1 MNYTAPQI
9 EWLPLAP
16 ILIVLGAAALGIL
29 VEAFIRTPHV
39 RRVVQVAVT
48 LLALA
53 SAGVV
58 GSVHWA
64 TLDGSGTIVMSDMVT
79 VDRQSLAWQLMIVVF
94 AAFAA
99 LLYAD
104 RTKAGDSVFTPLG
117 AAAPGSTEETLAR
130 RKGLE
135 LTEVFPLLLFAT
147 GGMML
152 FTAVTDYLFLFVAL
166 ELLSLPLYI
175 MVSLARR
182 RRLLSHEAALKYFL
196 LGAFSSALYLFGAAL
211 IYGATTQTSFVG
223 LSKLIPVV
231 GSSDP
236 ILLVGVVLVLV
247 GLFFKLGAAPFHS
260 WVPDVYQGS
269 PTPVVAFMAAATK
282 AAAAAALLRII
293 FSSLYTFSWELNVL
307 FWTVAIVSMV
317 VGTVVALVQT
327 DIKRMLAYSAIA
339 HAGFILVALVGFL
352 PGALAAVPFYVL
364 TYGLASVGAFAV
376 MTQVRE
382 RESDGTVTAEAPRL
396 GQWTGLG
403 ARSPFLA
410 GSMALFLLSLAGIP
424 LTAGFVGKFTAFGV
438 ALSAGAWPLV
448 LVAVL
453 ASAVAAFFYVRLIVL
468 MFFTDAPE
476 VVKEAVAVEVTPLA
490 RIVIVLTGALVLAL
504 GVFPAWALQFA
515 EDAAVLV
522 TGVAGS

>member
-1 MNYTAPQI
+1 MTFTTPQI
-9 EWLPLAP
+9 DWVPLTP

-29 VEAFIRTPHV
+29 LEAFIKAPQT
-39 RRVVQVAVT
+39 RRLVQVGVALFALTSAGAVAVAHWVT
-48 LLALA
+48 LEGA
-53 SAGVV
+53 
-58 GSVHWA
+58 
-64 TLDGSGTIVMSDMVT
+64 GTIVMRDMVT
-79 VDRQSLAWQLMIVVF
+79 VDRQSIAWQILIVLF
-94 AAFAA
+94 AILAA

-104 RTKAGDSVFTPLG
+104 RTKAGEGAFTPLG
-117 AAAPGSTEETLAR
+117 AAAPGSAEETLAR

-152 FTAVTDYLFLFVAL
+152 FTAVTDYVFLFVAL

-211 IYGATTQTSFVG
+211 IYGATAQTSMVG
-223 LSKLIPVV
+223 VGTLIPLI
-231 GSSDP
+231 GGNDP
-236 ILLVGVVLVLV
+236 ILMVGVVMVLA

-260 WVPDVYQGS
+260 WVPDVYQGA

-293 FSSLYTFSWELNVL
+293 YTSVHTLGWELNIL
-307 FWTVAIVSMV
+307 IWTVAIASMV
-317 VGTVVALVQT
+317 VGTVVALAQT
-327 DIKRMLAYSAIA
+327 DIKRMFAYSWIA
-339 HAGFILVALVGFL
+339 HAGFILVAVAGFSDE
-352 PGALAAVPFYVL
+352 ALSALPFYVL

-382 RESDGTVTAEAPRL
+382 READGTVAAEAPRL

-403 ARSPFLA
+403 SRSPFLA
-410 GSMALFLLSLAGIP
+410 GAMALFLMSLAGIP
-424 LTAGFVGKFTAFGV
+424 LTAGFVGKFVAFGA
-438 ALSAGAWPLV
+438 ALSVGAWPLALIGV
-448 LVAVL
+448 I

-468 MFFTDAPE
+468 MFFTDTPD
-476 VVKEAVAVEVTPLA
+476 VVKDAVAIDETPLA
-490 RIVIVLTGALVLAL
+490 RAVIIATGVSVLVL
-504 GVFPAWALQFA
+504 GVFPAWALGLSDQ
-515 EDAAVLV
+515 AAVFV
-522 TGVAGS
+522 TGLAGS